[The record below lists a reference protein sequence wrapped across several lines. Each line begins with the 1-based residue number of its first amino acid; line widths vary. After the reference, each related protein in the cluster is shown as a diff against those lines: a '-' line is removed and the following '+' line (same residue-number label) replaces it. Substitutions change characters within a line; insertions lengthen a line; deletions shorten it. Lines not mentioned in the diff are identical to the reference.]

1 MGNIAA
7 HGVGSAERGDEILI
21 VGDGRTGKGY
31 GKNKSSKVLR
41 TDSWRDN
48 IVDMEKDYIEFSD
61 YGSAI
66 G

>member
-1 MGNIAA
+1 MAA
-7 HGVGSAERGDEILI
+7 DGVGSAESSDEILI
-21 VGDGRTGKGY
+21 VGEGRTGKGY

-41 TDSWRDN
+41 TDWWRDN
-48 IVDMEKDYIEFSD
+48 IVGMEKGYIEFSD